1 MKTIQTLVLCFFL
14 TATVT
19 IGEISDSPWK
29 LAKSAME
36 WSAQNAD
43 QVIADSAKIEFII
56 SNKKDSSK
64 LVAISS
70 ATRKKESKN
79 ALREFAIGI
88 RKSFTKNGVV
98 DLKESTATRWNVKGI
113 RMVFSIPTEDSKVNC
128 DAFFLRQGDRFWAV
142 MAFGP
147 DQEKLAAA
155 HDALI
160 KK

>member
-1 MKTIQTLVLCFFL
+1 V
-14 TATVT
+14 V
-19 IGEISDSPWK
+19 DSK
-29 LAKSAME
+29 CGSGHRRFSKNRVHNL
-36 WSAQNAD
+36 Q
-43 QVIADSAKIEFII
+43 QVGLLK
-56 SNKKDSSK
+56 
-64 LVAISS
+64 
-70 ATRKKESKN
+70 TRKKESKN